1 MTLFIGGKELDI
13 PRNELRLARKAV
25 DGFVD
30 VVQKS
35 AKDKPALYLV
45 TLLMMYKKSTELL
58 NEFGIENIQYVME
71 RFGSEATHL
80 GDDEPVQ

>member
-1 MTLFIGGKELDI
+1 
-13 PRNELRLARKAV
+13 
-25 DGFVD
+25 
-30 VVQKS
+30 VQKS
-35 AKDKPALYLV
+35 TRDKPALYLV

-80 GDDEPVQ
+80 GSDKTAE